1 MSTHK
6 FLDLWGTEMGGQAGV
21 LNDGIIVEGG
31 QLTKGSFE
39 WIKAIAILVRE
50 ILVREIL
57 VREIQIFGEKQ
68 PFTGKAF
75 ECT

>member
-1 MSTHK
+1 
-6 FLDLWGTEMGGQAGV
+6 MGGQAGV

-50 ILVREIL
+50 ILVREI
-57 VREIQIFGEKQ
+57 QIFGEKQ